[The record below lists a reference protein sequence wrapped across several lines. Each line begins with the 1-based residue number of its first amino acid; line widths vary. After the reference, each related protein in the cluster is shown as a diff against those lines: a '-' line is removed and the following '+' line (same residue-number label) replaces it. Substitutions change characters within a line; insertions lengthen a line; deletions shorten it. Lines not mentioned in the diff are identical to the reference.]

1 MCGTPHHV
9 LPFEAKKL
17 NARRHL
23 CYVKDVTREYLQ
35 ALSEEVAGRQDD
47 ALRAR
52 FEELHPA
59 DIAEVLDRLDVEQVQ
74 YLWRL
79 IDVEERGDVLIE
91 LEEDVRETLL
101 ASLSNEEI
109 AEEVLEN
116 IESDDAADVVGELPE
131 ERAEKVIAQ
140 LDTED
145 REDLL
150 SLLSYPEG
158 TAGALMGTELIR
170 VEMDWTVTQAI
181 REMRRQAEE
190 VETVHSV
197 YVVNAAGQLL
207 GRLSLKRLLLEAS
220 STRST
225 IGDLFQEDDTRT
237 VKVDDPD
244 ELVVQVMKKYDLVAL
259 PVVDDHNRLLGR
271 ITIDDVVDLM
281 EEEAEKDYQLASGLS
296 DDVESDD
303 SLWEMTRA
311 RLPWLLIGLFGGL
324 AGAYV
329 IGAFN
334 IERFPSMALF
344 IPLIAA
350 MGGNVG
356 VQSAAIVVQGLA
368 GGRPPSDVRLFP
380 RLFKELSVA
389 LLNGAICA
397 LVILSA
403 SMALGYGW
411 NLSVTVSL
419 SLIAVIVF
427 AALFGTFVPL
437 TLDRLKIDPALA
449 TGPFITTANDII
461 GLIIY
466 FGIGMMMTA

>member
-1 MCGTPHHV
+1 M
-9 LPFEAKKL
+9 E
-17 NARRHL
+17 
-23 CYVKDVTREYLQ
+23 DITRDYLQ
-35 ALSEEVAGRQDD
+35 ALGEDIAQRRDD
-47 ALRAR
+47 DLRAR

-59 DIAEVLDRLDVEQVQ
+59 DIAEVFDRLEEEQVH
-74 YLWRL
+74 YLWKL
-79 IDVEERGDVLIE
+79 IDVEERGDVLVE

-101 ASLSNEEI
+101 ASLTNEEI

-116 IESDDAADVVGELPE
+116 IDSDDAADVVGELSE

-150 SLLSYPEG
+150 TLLRHPEG

-190 VETVHSV
+190 VGTVHSV
-197 YVVNAAGQLL
+197 YVVNSAGQLL

-225 IGDLFQEDDTRT
+225 IGDLFREDDTRT

-296 DDVESDD
+296 DEVESDD

-329 IGAFN
+329 IGAFD

-368 GGRPPSDVRLFP
+368 GGRTPSDARLAP
-380 RLFKELSVA
+380 RLLKELSVA

-397 LVILSA
+397 LVILGA
-403 SMALGYGW
+403 SLVLGYGW

-419 SLIAVIVF
+419 ALIVVIVF

-437 TLDRLKIDPALA
+437 TLDQFKIDPALA

-466 FGIGMMMTA
+466 FGIGVLMAA

>member
-1 MCGTPHHV
+1 MEDITRD
-9 LPFEAKKL
+9 FL
-17 NARRHL
+17 NAL
-23 CYVKDVTREYLQ
+23 REDI
-35 ALSEEVAGRQDD
+35 AGRHDD
-47 ALRAR
+47 RLKAR
-52 FEELHPA
+52 LSELHPA
-59 DIAEVLDRLDVEQVQ
+59 DIAEIFDRIEDEEVQ

-79 IDVEERGDVLIE
+79 IEVEGRGDVLIE
-91 LEEDVRETLL
+91 LEEDVRESLL
-101 ASLSNEEI
+101 ATLTTKEI

-116 IESDDAADVVGELPE
+116 IDSDDAADVIGELPD
-131 ERAEKVIAQ
+131 ERAEKVIAA

-145 REDLL
+145 REDMLTLL
-150 SLLSYPEG
+150 RYPDG

-170 VEMDWTVTQAI
+170 VEMEWTVTQAI
-181 REMRRQAEE
+181 REMRKQAEE
-190 VETVHSV
+190 VETFHSV

-207 GRLSLKRLLLEAS
+207 GRLSLKRLLLTATS
-220 STRST
+220 ARST
-225 IGDLFQEDDTRT
+225 IGDLFKEDDTRT

-244 ELVVQVMKKYDLVAL
+244 EKVVQVMKKYDLVAL

-296 DDVESDD
+296 DEVESDD
-303 SLWEMTRA
+303 SLWTMTRA

-329 IGAFN
+329 IGWFD

-368 GGRPPSDVRLFP
+368 SGKSPTDARLAP
-380 RLFKELSVA
+380 RLLKELSVA

-397 LVILSA
+397 GVIMGA
-403 SMALGYGW
+403 SLLLGYGW
-411 NLSVTVSL
+411 NLSLTVSMA
-419 SLIAVIVF
+419 LIAVILF

-437 TLDRLKIDPALA
+437 TLDQLKIDPALA

-466 FGIGMMMTA
+466 FGIGVLMSVGA

>member
-1 MCGTPHHV
+1 V
-9 LPFEAKKL
+9 E
-17 NARRHL
+17 
-23 CYVKDVTREYLQ
+23 DITRDYLQ
-35 ALSEEVAGRQDD
+35 ALGEDIAERRDD
-47 ALRAR
+47 DLRAR

-59 DIAEVLDRLDVEQVQ
+59 DIAEVFDRLEDEQVH
-74 YLWRL
+74 YLWKL
-79 IDVEERGDVLIE
+79 IDVEDRGDVLIE

-101 ASLSNEEI
+101 ASLTNEEI

-116 IESDDAADVVGELPE
+116 IDSDDAADVVGELSE

-140 LDTED
+140 LDTEN

-150 SLLSYPEG
+150 TLLRHPEG

-170 VEMDWTVTQAI
+170 VELDWTVTQAV

-190 VETVHSV
+190 VGTVHSV
-197 YVVNAAGQLL
+197 YVVNSAGQLL

-225 IGDLFQEDDTRT
+225 IGDLFREDDTRT

-296 DDVESDD
+296 DEVESDD

-329 IGAFN
+329 IGAFD

-368 GGRPPSDVRLFP
+368 GGRTPADARLAP
-380 RLFKELSVA
+380 RLLKELSVA

-397 LVILSA
+397 MVILGA
-403 SMALGYGW
+403 SLVLGYGW
-411 NLSVTVSL
+411 NLSATVSL
-419 SLIAVIVF
+419 ALIAVIVF

-437 TLDRLKIDPALA
+437 TLDRFKIDPALA

-466 FGIGMMMTA
+466 FGIGVLMAA

>member
-1 MCGTPHHV
+1 M
-9 LPFEAKKL
+9 E
-17 NARRHL
+17 
-23 CYVKDVTREYLQ
+23 DITREFLI
-35 ALSEEVAGRQDD
+35 ALSQDIAGGQDQR
-47 ALRAR
+47 LQ
-52 FEELHPA
+52 EQLSELHPA
-59 DIAEVLDRLDVEQVQ
+59 DIAEILDSLDPEEVS

-79 IDVEERGDVLIE
+79 IDVEVRGDVLVE
-91 LEEDVRETLL
+91 LEDDLRESLL
-101 ASLSNEEI
+101 ASLTISEI

-116 IESDDAADVVGELPE
+116 LDSDDAADVIGELPD
-131 ERAEKVIAQ
+131 ERAEQVIAE
-140 LDTED
+140 LDKED

-150 SLLSYPEG
+150 SLLRYPDG

-170 VEMDWTVTQAI
+170 VELDWTVTQAI
-181 REMRRQAEE
+181 REMRKQAED
-190 VETVHSV
+190 VETFHSV
-197 YVVNAAGQLL
+197 YVVNASGQLI
-207 GRLSLKRLLLEAS
+207 GRLSLKRLLLTATS
-220 STRST
+220 ARST
-225 IGDLFQEDDTRT
+225 IADLFLEDDTYT
-237 VKVDDPD
+237 VKVDEPD
-244 ELVVQVMKKYDLVAL
+244 ERVVQVMKKYDLVAL

-281 EEEAEKDYQLASGLS
+281 EEEAERDYQLASGLS
-296 DDVESDD
+296 DEVESDD

-329 IGAFN
+329 IGWFD

-368 GGRPPSDVRLFP
+368 SGKGPRDARLVP
-380 RLFKELSVA
+380 RLLKELSVA
-389 LLNGAICA
+389 LLNGTICA
-397 LVILSA
+397 SVIMGASLS
-403 SMALGYGW
+403 LGYGW
-411 NLSVTVSL
+411 NLSLTVSL
-419 SLIAVIVF
+419 ALIAVIIF

-437 TLDRLKIDPALA
+437 TLDKLKVDPALA

-466 FGIGMMMTA
+466 FGIGVLMSVGT

>member
-1 MCGTPHHV
+1 M
-9 LPFEAKKL
+9 E
-17 NARRHL
+17 
-23 CYVKDVTREYLQ
+23 DITRDYLQ
-35 ALSEEVAGRQDD
+35 ALGEDIAERRDD
-47 ALRAR
+47 DLRAR

-59 DIAEVLDRLDVEQVQ
+59 DIAEVFDRLEDEQVQ
-74 YLWRL
+74 YLWKL
-79 IDVEERGDVLIE
+79 IDIEERGDVLVE

-101 ASLSNEEI
+101 ATLTNEEI

-116 IESDDAADVVGELPE
+116 IDSDDAADVVGELPE

-150 SLLSYPEG
+150 TLLRHPEG

-190 VETVHSV
+190 VGTVHSV
-197 YVVNAAGQLL
+197 YVVNSAGQLL

-225 IGDLFQEDDTRT
+225 IGDLFREDDTRT

-244 ELVVQVMKKYDLVAL
+244 ELVVQIMKKYDLVAL

-271 ITIDDVVDLM
+271 ITIDDVLDLM

-296 DDVESDD
+296 DEVESDD

-329 IGAFN
+329 IGAFD

-368 GGRPPSDVRLFP
+368 GGRTPSDARLAP
-380 RLFKELSVA
+380 RLLKELSVA

-397 LVILSA
+397 LVILGA
-403 SMALGYGW
+403 SLVLGYGW

-419 SLIAVIVF
+419 ALIAVIVF

-437 TLDRLKIDPALA
+437 TLDRFKIDPALA

-466 FGIGMMMTA
+466 FGIGVLMAA

>member
-1 MCGTPHHV
+1 M
-9 LPFEAKKL
+9 EQL
-17 NARRHL
+17 NRAYL
-23 CYVKDVTREYLQ
+23 DV
-35 ALSEEVAGRQDD
+35 LSEEIVNRKDD
-47 ALRAR
+47 LLRERMDA
-52 FEELHPA
+52 LHPA
-59 DIAEVLDRLDVEQVQ
+59 DIADILDRLDVEEVQ
-74 YLWRL
+74 YLWNL
-79 IDVEERGDVLIE
+79 IETEQRGDVLVE
-91 LEEDVRETLL
+91 LEEDVRVALM
-101 ASLSNEEI
+101 ANLSDREI
-109 AEEVLEN
+109 AEDVLEN
-116 IESDDAADVVGELPE
+116 LDSDDAVDVVAELSE
-131 ERAEKVIAQ
+131 ERAAQVIQQ

-150 SLLSYPEG
+150 TLLRYPEG

-170 VEMDWTVTQAI
+170 VELDWTVSHAI
-181 REMRRQAEE
+181 REMRRQAED

-197 YVVNAAGQLL
+197 YVVNASGQLL
-207 GRLSLKRLLLEAS
+207 GRLSLKRLLLTAT
-220 STRST
+220 STKST
-225 IGDLFQEDDTRT
+225 IGDLFDEGNTRT
-237 VKVDDPD
+237 VKVDEPD
-244 ELVVQVMKKYDLVAL
+244 LTVVQMMKKYDLVAL

-296 DDVESDD
+296 DEVESDD

-311 RLPWLLIGLFGGL
+311 RLPWLLIGLSGGL

-329 IGAFN
+329 IGAFD

-368 GGRPPSDVRLFP
+368 AGRKPSDARLLP
-380 RLFKELSVA
+380 RLVKEFSVA
-389 LLNGAICA
+389 LLNGAICSA
-397 LVILSA
+397 VILGA
-403 SMALGYGW
+403 SLALGYGW
-411 NLSVTVSL
+411 SLSITVSL
-419 SLIAVIVF
+419 ALIAVIIF

-437 TLDRLKIDPALA
+437 TLDRFKIDPALA

-466 FGIGMMMTA
+466 FGIGVLMAA

>member
-1 MCGTPHHV
+1 M
-9 LPFEAKKL
+9 E
-17 NARRHL
+17 
-23 CYVKDVTREYLQ
+23 DITRDYLQ
-35 ALSEEVAGRQDD
+35 ALGEDIAQRRDD
-47 ALRAR
+47 DLRAR

-59 DIAEVLDRLDVEQVQ
+59 DIAEVFDRLEEEQVH
-74 YLWRL
+74 YLWKL
-79 IDVEERGDVLIE
+79 IDVEERGDVLVE

-101 ASLSNEEI
+101 ASLTNEEI
-109 AEEVLEN
+109 AEEVLEKLD
-116 IESDDAADVVGELPE
+116 SDDAADVVGELSE

-150 SLLSYPEG
+150 TLLRHPEG

-190 VETVHSV
+190 VGTVHSV
-197 YVVNAAGQLL
+197 YVVNSAGQLL

-225 IGDLFQEDDTRT
+225 IGDLFREDDTRT

-296 DDVESDD
+296 DEVESDD

-329 IGAFN
+329 IGAFD

-368 GGRPPSDVRLFP
+368 GGRTPSDARLAP
-380 RLFKELSVA
+380 RLLKELSVA
-389 LLNGAICA
+389 LLNGSICA
-397 LVILSA
+397 LVILGA
-403 SMALGYGW
+403 SLVLGYGW

-419 SLIAVIVF
+419 ALIAVIVF

-437 TLDRLKIDPALA
+437 TLDRFKIDPALA

-466 FGIGMMMTA
+466 FGIGVLMAA

>member
-1 MCGTPHHV
+1 MEDITRD
-9 LPFEAKKL
+9 FL
-17 NARRHL
+17 N
-23 CYVKDVTREYLQ
+23 
-35 ALSEEVAGRQDD
+35 ALSEDIAGRHDD
-47 ALRAR
+47 RLKDRLSD
-52 FEELHPA
+52 LHPA
-59 DIAEVLDRLDVEQVQ
+59 DIAEIFDRIEDEEVQ

-79 IDVEERGDVLIE
+79 IEVEGRGDVLIE
-91 LEEDVRETLL
+91 LEEDVRESLL
-101 ASLSNEEI
+101 ATLTTKEI

-116 IESDDAADVVGELPE
+116 IDSDDAADVIGELPD
-131 ERAEKVIAQ
+131 ERAEKVIAA

-150 SLLSYPEG
+150 TLLRYPDG

-170 VEMDWTVTQAI
+170 VEMEWTVTQAI
-181 REMRRQAEE
+181 REMRKQAEE
-190 VETVHSV
+190 VETFHSV

-207 GRLSLKRLLLEAS
+207 GRLSLKRLLLTATS
-220 STRST
+220 ARST
-225 IGDLFQEDDTRT
+225 IGDLFKEDDTRT

-244 ELVVQVMKKYDLVAL
+244 EKVVQVMKKYDLVAL

-296 DDVESDD
+296 DEVESDD
-303 SLWEMTRA
+303 SLWTMTRA

-329 IGAFN
+329 IGWFD

-368 GGRPPSDVRLFP
+368 SGKSPMDARLAP
-380 RLFKELSVA
+380 RLLKELSVA

-397 LVILSA
+397 GVIMGA
-403 SMALGYGW
+403 SLLLGYGW
-411 NLSVTVSL
+411 NLSLTVSMA
-419 SLIAVIVF
+419 LIAVIIF

-437 TLDRLKIDPALA
+437 TLDKLKIDPALA

-466 FGIGMMMTA
+466 FGIGVLMSVGA

>member
-1 MCGTPHHV
+1 MGDLSRET
-9 LPFEAKKL
+9 LQSIREDITE
-17 NARRHL
+17 RRDNIL
-23 CYVKDVTREYLQ
+23 KE
-35 ALSEEVAGRQDD
+35 
-47 ALRAR
+47 R
-52 FEELHPA
+52 FGELHPA
-59 DIAEVLDRLDVEQVQ
+59 DIAEVLDRLDAEDVH
-74 YLWRL
+74 YLWKL
-79 IDVEERGDVLIE
+79 IDLEERGDVLIE
-91 LEEDVRETLL
+91 LEEDVREDLL
-101 ASLSNEEI
+101 ATLTNEEI

-116 IESDDAADVVGELPE
+116 IDSDDAADVVGELPE
-131 ERAEKVIAQ
+131 DRAEKVIAQ

-150 SLLSYPEG
+150 TLLRYPDG

-170 VEMDWTVTQAI
+170 VQMDWTVTQAI
-181 REMRRQAEE
+181 REMRKQAEE
-190 VETVHSV
+190 VETFHSV
-197 YVVNAAGQLL
+197 YVVNAAGQLI
-207 GRLSLKRLLLEAS
+207 GRLSLKRLLLTAT

-225 IGDLFQEDDTRT
+225 IGDIFKEDDTRA
-237 VKVDDPD
+237 VKVDDLD
-244 ELVVQVMKKYDLVAL
+244 DKVVQIMKKYDLVAL

-271 ITIDDVVDLM
+271 ITVDDVLDLM

-296 DDVESDD
+296 DEVESND
-303 SLWEMTRA
+303 SMWEMTRA

-329 IGAFN
+329 IGWFD

-368 GGRPPSDVRLFP
+368 SGKRPADSGLLP
-380 RLFKELSVA
+380 RLLKELSVA
-389 LLNGAICA
+389 LLNGGICA
-397 LVILSA
+397 AIIMGA
-403 SMALGYGW
+403 SLLLGYGW
-411 NLSVTVSL
+411 NLSLTVSL
-419 SLIAVIVF
+419 ALIAVIIF

-437 TLDRLKIDPALA
+437 TLDTLKIDPALA

-466 FGIGMMMTA
+466 FGIGVLMSVGA

>member
-1 MCGTPHHV
+1 
-9 LPFEAKKL
+9 
-17 NARRHL
+17 
-23 CYVKDVTREYLQ
+23 
-35 ALSEEVAGRQDD
+35 
-47 ALRAR
+47 
-52 FEELHPA
+52 
-59 DIAEVLDRLDVEQVQ
+59 
-74 YLWRL
+74 
-79 IDVEERGDVLIE
+79 VEERGDVLIE

>member
-1 MCGTPHHV
+1 MCGTPYHV
-9 LPFEAKKL
+9 LSIEEEKL
-17 NARRHL
+17 SGRRHL
-23 CYVKDVTREYLQ
+23 CCVEGITREYLQ
-35 ALSEEVAGRQDD
+35 TLGESIAARRDD
-47 ALRAR
+47 ALVSQ

-59 DIAEVLDRLDVEQVQ
+59 DIAEVFNRLDEEQVR

-79 IDVEERGDVLIE
+79 IDMEERGDVLIE
-91 LEEDVRETLL
+91 LEDDVREALL
-101 ASLSNEEI
+101 ASLTNEEI

-131 ERAEKVIAQ
+131 DRAEKVIAQ

-150 SLLSYPEG
+150 TLLRYAEG

-170 VEMDWTVTQAI
+170 VELDWTVTQAI
-181 REMRRQAEE
+181 REMRRQAED

-225 IGDLFQEDDTRT
+225 IGDLFQEDDTRA

-303 SLWEMTRA
+303 SLWELTRA

-329 IGAFN
+329 IGVFD

-368 GGRPPSDVRLFP
+368 AGKTPADARLVP

-389 LLNGAICA
+389 LLNGAICSV
-397 LVILSA
+397 VILGA

-411 NLSVTVSL
+411 NLSATVSL

-437 TLDRLKIDPALA
+437 TLDRFKIDPALA

-466 FGIGMMMTA
+466 FGIGMLMAA

>member
-1 MCGTPHHV
+1 M
-9 LPFEAKKL
+9 E
-17 NARRHL
+17 
-23 CYVKDVTREYLQ
+23 DITRDYLQ
-35 ALSEEVAGRQDD
+35 ALGEDIAQRRDD
-47 ALRAR
+47 DLRAR

-59 DIAEVLDRLDVEQVQ
+59 DIAEVFDRLEEEQVH
-74 YLWRL
+74 YLWKL
-79 IDVEERGDVLIE
+79 IDVEERGDVLVE

-101 ASLSNEEI
+101 ASLTNEEI
-109 AEEVLEN
+109 AEEVLEKLD
-116 IESDDAADVVGELPE
+116 SDDAADVVGELSE

-150 SLLSYPEG
+150 TLLRHPEG

-190 VETVHSV
+190 VGTVHSV
-197 YVVNAAGQLL
+197 YVVNSAGQLL

-225 IGDLFQEDDTRT
+225 IGDLFREDDTRT

-271 ITIDDVVDLM
+271 ITIDDVVDLI

-296 DDVESDD
+296 DEVESDD

-329 IGAFN
+329 IGAFD

-368 GGRPPSDVRLFP
+368 GGRTPSDARLAP
-380 RLFKELSVA
+380 RLLKELSVA

-397 LVILSA
+397 LVILGA
-403 SMALGYGW
+403 SLVLGYGW

-419 SLIAVIVF
+419 GLIAVIVF

-437 TLDRLKIDPALA
+437 TLDRFKIDPALA

-466 FGIGMMMTA
+466 FGIGVLMAA

>member
-1 MCGTPHHV
+1 VEELTRTY
-9 LPFEAKKL
+9 LEA
-17 NARRHL
+17 
-23 CYVKDVTREYLQ
+23 V
-35 ALSEEVAGRQDD
+35 SEEIAGRKD
-47 ALRAR
+47 ALLRER
-52 FEELHPA
+52 FDELHPA
-59 DIAEVLDRLDVEQVQ
+59 DIAEILDRLELEEVQ
-74 YLWRL
+74 YLWKL
-79 IDVEERGDVLIE
+79 IDLEERGDVLIE
-91 LEEDVRETLL
+91 LEEDVRERLL
-101 ASLSNEEI
+101 ASLTNKEI
-109 AEEVLEN
+109 VEEVLEH
-116 IESDDAADVVGELPE
+116 IDSDDAADVVSELPE
-131 ERAEKVIAQ
+131 DRAQKVIQ
-140 LDTED
+140 SLDNED

-150 SLLSYPEG
+150 TLLRYPEG

-170 VEMDWTVTQAI
+170 VELDWTVSHAI
-181 REMRRQAEE
+181 REMRKQAEE

-197 YVVNAAGQLL
+197 YVVNASGQLL
-207 GRLSLKRLLLEAS
+207 GRLSLKRLLLTAT

-225 IGDLFQEDDTRT
+225 IGDLFEEDDTRT
-237 VKVDDPD
+237 IKVDEPD
-244 ELVVQVMKKYDLVAL
+244 EKVVQMMKKYDLVAL

-303 SLWEMTRA
+303 SLWELTRA

-329 IGAFN
+329 IGAFD

-368 GGRPPSDVRLFP
+368 AGRSPRDARLVP
-380 RLFKELSVA
+380 RLMKELSLA
-389 LLNGAICA
+389 LLNGTICA
-397 LVILSA
+397 AVILCA

-419 SLIAVIVF
+419 ALIAVIIF

-437 TLDRLKIDPALA
+437 TLDRFKIDPALA

-466 FGIGMMMTA
+466 FGIGVLMAA

>member
-1 MCGTPHHV
+1 V
-9 LPFEAKKL
+9 EQL
-17 NARRHL
+17 N
-23 CYVKDVTREYLQ
+23 REYLDV
-35 ALSEEVAGRQDD
+35 LSEEIANRKDD
-47 ALRAR
+47 LLRERMDA
-52 FEELHPA
+52 LHPA
-59 DIAEVLDRLDVEQVQ
+59 DIADILDRLDVLEVQ
-74 YLWRL
+74 YLWNL
-79 IDVEERGDVLIE
+79 IETEERGDVLIE
-91 LEEDVRETLL
+91 LEEDVRVALM
-101 ASLSNEEI
+101 ANLSDREI
-109 AEEVLEN
+109 AEDLLEN
-116 IESDDAADVVGELPE
+116 LDSDDAVDVVSELSE
-131 ERAEKVIAQ
+131 ERAAQVIQQ

-150 SLLSYPEG
+150 TLLRYPEG

-170 VEMDWTVTQAI
+170 VELDWTVSHAI
-181 REMRRQAEE
+181 REMRRQAED

-197 YVVNAAGQLL
+197 YVVNASGQLL
-207 GRLSLKRLLLEAS
+207 GRLSLKRLLLTAT
-220 STRST
+220 STKST
-225 IGDLFQEDDTRT
+225 IGDLFDEGNTRT
-237 VKVDDPD
+237 VKVDEPD
-244 ELVVQVMKKYDLVAL
+244 VTVVQMMKKYDLVAL

-296 DDVESDD
+296 DEVESDD

-311 RLPWLLIGLFGGL
+311 RLPWLLIGLSGGL

-329 IGAFN
+329 IGAFD

-368 GGRPPSDVRLFP
+368 TGRKPSDARLLP
-380 RLFKELSVA
+380 RLVKEFSVA
-389 LLNGAICA
+389 LLNGAICSA
-397 LVILSA
+397 VILGA
-403 SMALGYGW
+403 SLALGYGW
-411 NLSVTVSL
+411 SLSITVSL
-419 SLIAVIVF
+419 ALIAVIIF

-437 TLDRLKIDPALA
+437 TLDRFKIDPALA

-466 FGIGMMMTA
+466 FGIGVLMAA

>member
-1 MCGTPHHV
+1 MEDITRD
-9 LPFEAKKL
+9 FL
-17 NARRHL
+17 N
-23 CYVKDVTREYLQ
+23 
-35 ALSEEVAGRQDD
+35 ALSEDIAGRHDD
-47 ALRAR
+47 RLKAR
-52 FEELHPA
+52 LSDLHPA
-59 DIAEVLDRLDVEQVQ
+59 DIAEIFDRIEDEEVQ

-79 IDVEERGDVLIE
+79 IEVEGRGDVLIE
-91 LEEDVRETLL
+91 LEEDVRESLL
-101 ASLSNEEI
+101 ATLTTKEI

-116 IESDDAADVVGELPE
+116 IDSDDAADVIGELPD
-131 ERAEKVIAQ
+131 ERAEKVIAA

-150 SLLSYPEG
+150 TLLRYPDG

-170 VEMDWTVTQAI
+170 VEMEWTVTQAI
-181 REMRRQAEE
+181 REMRKQAEE
-190 VETVHSV
+190 VETFHSV

-207 GRLSLKRLLLEAS
+207 GRLSLKRLLLTATS
-220 STRST
+220 ARST
-225 IGDLFQEDDTRT
+225 IGDLFKEDDTRT

-244 ELVVQVMKKYDLVAL
+244 EKVVQVMKKYDLVAL

-296 DDVESDD
+296 DEVESDD
-303 SLWEMTRA
+303 SLWTMTRA

-329 IGAFN
+329 IGWFD

-368 GGRPPSDVRLFP
+368 SGKSPTDARLAP
-380 RLFKELSVA
+380 RLLKELSVA

-397 LVILSA
+397 GVIMGA
-403 SMALGYGW
+403 SLLLGYGW
-411 NLSVTVSL
+411 NLSLTVSMA
-419 SLIAVIVF
+419 LIAVIIF

-437 TLDRLKIDPALA
+437 TLDKLKIDPALA

-466 FGIGMMMTA
+466 FGIGVLMSVGA

>member
-1 MCGTPHHV
+1 M
-9 LPFEAKKL
+9 E
-17 NARRHL
+17 
-23 CYVKDVTREYLQ
+23 DITRDYLQ
-35 ALSEEVAGRQDD
+35 ALGEDIAERRDD
-47 ALRAR
+47 ELRAR

-59 DIAEVLDRLDVEQVQ
+59 DIAEVFDRLEDEQVQ
-74 YLWRL
+74 YLWKL
-79 IDVEERGDVLIE
+79 IDIEERGDVLVE

-101 ASLSNEEI
+101 ATLTNEEI

-116 IESDDAADVVGELPE
+116 IDSDDAADVVGELPE

-150 SLLSYPEG
+150 TLLRHPEG

-190 VETVHSV
+190 VGTVHSV
-197 YVVNAAGQLL
+197 YVVNSAGQLL

-225 IGDLFQEDDTRT
+225 IGDLFREDDTRT

-296 DDVESDD
+296 DEVESDD

-329 IGAFN
+329 IGAFD

-368 GGRPPSDVRLFP
+368 GGRTPSDARLAP
-380 RLFKELSVA
+380 RLLKELSVA

-397 LVILSA
+397 LVILGA
-403 SMALGYGW
+403 SLVLGYGW

-419 SLIAVIVF
+419 ALIAVIVF

-437 TLDRLKIDPALA
+437 TLDRFKIDPALA

-466 FGIGMMMTA
+466 FGIGVLMAA

>member
-1 MCGTPHHV
+1 MEQ
-9 LPFEAKKL
+9 L
-17 NARRHL
+17 
-23 CYVKDVTREYLQ
+23 TRTYLD
-35 ALSEEVAGRQDD
+35 AVSEEIAGRKDEL
-47 ALRAR
+47 LRAR
-52 FEELHPA
+52 FDELHPA
-59 DIAEVLDRLDVEQVQ
+59 DIAEILDHLGLEEVQ
-74 YLWRL
+74 YLWKL
-79 IDVEERGDVLIE
+79 IELEERGDVLIE
-91 LEEDVRETLL
+91 LEEDVRERLL
-101 ASLSNEEI
+101 ANLTNKEI
-109 AEEVLEN
+109 AEEVLEH
-116 IESDDAADVVGELPE
+116 IDSDDAADVVSELPE
-131 ERAEKVIAQ
+131 DRAQKVIQ
-140 LDTED
+140 RLDNED

-150 SLLSYPEG
+150 TLLRYPEG

-170 VEMDWTVTQAI
+170 VELDWTVSHAI
-181 REMRRQAEE
+181 REMRKQAEE

-197 YVVNAAGQLL
+197 YVVNASGQLL
-207 GRLSLKRLLLEAS
+207 GRLSLKRLLLTAS

-225 IGDLFQEDDTRT
+225 IGDLFKEDDTRT
-237 VKVDDPD
+237 IKVDEPD
-244 ELVVQVMKKYDLVAL
+244 EKVVQMMKKYDLVAL

-303 SLWEMTRA
+303 SLWELTRA

-329 IGAFN
+329 IGAFD

-368 GGRPPSDVRLFP
+368 AGRSPRDARLLP
-380 RLFKELSVA
+380 RLMKEFSVA
-389 LLNGAICA
+389 LLNGTICA
-397 LVILSA
+397 AVILGA

-419 SLIAVIVF
+419 ALIAVIIF
-427 AALFGTFVPL
+427 AALFGTFIPL
-437 TLDRLKIDPALA
+437 TLDRFKIDPALA

-466 FGIGMMMTA
+466 FGIGVLMAA

>member
-1 MCGTPHHV
+1 M
-9 LPFEAKKL
+9 E
-17 NARRHL
+17 
-23 CYVKDVTREYLQ
+23 DITRDYLQ
-35 ALSEEVAGRQDD
+35 ALGEDIAQRRDD
-47 ALRAR
+47 DLRAR

-59 DIAEVLDRLDVEQVQ
+59 DIAEVFDRLEEEQVH
-74 YLWRL
+74 YLWKL
-79 IDVEERGDVLIE
+79 IDVEERGDVLVE

-101 ASLSNEEI
+101 ASLTNEEI
-109 AEEVLEN
+109 AEEVLGN
-116 IESDDAADVVGELPE
+116 IDSDDAADVVGELPE

-150 SLLSYPEG
+150 TLLRHPEG

-190 VETVHSV
+190 VGTVHSV
-197 YVVNAAGQLL
+197 YVVNSAGQLL

-225 IGDLFQEDDTRT
+225 IGDLFREDDTRT

-296 DDVESDD
+296 DEVESDD

-329 IGAFN
+329 IGAFD

-368 GGRPPSDVRLFP
+368 GGRTPSDARLAP
-380 RLFKELSVA
+380 RLLKELSVA

-397 LVILSA
+397 LVILGA
-403 SMALGYGW
+403 SLVLGYGW

-419 SLIAVIVF
+419 ALIAVIVF

-437 TLDRLKIDPALA
+437 TLDRFKIDPALA

-466 FGIGMMMTA
+466 FGIGVLMAA

>member
-1 MCGTPHHV
+1 MEDITRD
-9 LPFEAKKL
+9 FL
-17 NARRHL
+17 N
-23 CYVKDVTREYLQ
+23 
-35 ALSEEVAGRQDD
+35 ALSEDIAGRYDD
-47 ALRAR
+47 RLKAR
-52 FEELHPA
+52 LSELHPA
-59 DIAEVLDRLDVEQVQ
+59 DIAEIFDRIEDEEVQ

-79 IDVEERGDVLIE
+79 IEVEGRGDVLIE
-91 LEEDVRETLL
+91 LEEDVRESLL
-101 ASLSNEEI
+101 ATLTTKEI

-116 IESDDAADVVGELPE
+116 IDSDDAADVIGELPD
-131 ERAEKVIAQ
+131 ERAEKVIAA

-150 SLLSYPEG
+150 TLLRYPDG

-170 VEMDWTVTQAI
+170 VEMEWTVTQAI
-181 REMRRQAEE
+181 REMRKQAEE
-190 VETVHSV
+190 VETFHSV

-207 GRLSLKRLLLEAS
+207 GRLSLKRLLLTATS
-220 STRST
+220 ARST
-225 IGDLFQEDDTRT
+225 IGDLFKEDDTRT

-244 ELVVQVMKKYDLVAL
+244 EKVVQVMKKYDLVAL

-296 DDVESDD
+296 DEVESDD
-303 SLWEMTRA
+303 SLWAMTRA

-329 IGAFN
+329 IGWFD

-368 GGRPPSDVRLFP
+368 SGKSPTDARLAP
-380 RLFKELSVA
+380 RLLKELSVA

-397 LVILSA
+397 GVIMGA
-403 SMALGYGW
+403 SLLLGYGW
-411 NLSVTVSL
+411 NLSLTVSMA
-419 SLIAVIVF
+419 LIAVIIF

-437 TLDRLKIDPALA
+437 TLDKLKIDPALA

-466 FGIGMMMTA
+466 FGIGVLMSVGA